1 MKLTTAVIIVA
12 YIMIGLFVARMI
24 DLLDDGPD
32 FTPGNFVFYMAFW
45 PLALIIF
52 AIAGILSIPFILSE
66 KLVTEIRQRIVKM
79 QEENK

>member
-1 MKLTTAVIIVA
+1 MIKLTTTVIIVV

-32 FTPGNFVFYMAFW
+32 FTPGDFVFYMAFW

-52 AIAGILSIPFILSE
+52 AIAGILSIPFVLSE
-66 KLVTEIRQRIVKM
+66 KLARKIRQRK
-79 QEENK
+79 QKGARE

>member
-12 YIMIGLFVARMI
+12 YIMFGLFVARMI

-32 FTPGNFVFYMAFW
+32 FTPSNFVFYMAFW
-45 PLALIIF
+45 PFALIIF

-66 KLVTEIRQRIVKM
+66 KLVTEIRQRKQKEIR
-79 QEENK
+79 E